1 MDIRIELLEN
11 LCNLNKGTTEFIAND
26 FLSKLHPDLGTI
38 KRVLIEL
45 IDSDLIQESNI
56 CKDDFEKSI
65 IRNID
70 TTAHDDD
77 PEKFDKKNSKRL
89 IQAIGKCNKIASIRL
104 IITLKGINFLIENE
118 KLKNELVLTKWQ
130 KYGFWPIAIIAF
142 AGLIISLLSLFFKAK
157 C

>member
-11 LCNLNKGTTEFIAND
+11 LRNLNKGTTEFIAND
-26 FLSKLHPDLGTI
+26 FLSKLNSDLGTI
-38 KRVLIEL
+38 KRLLIEL
-45 IDSDLIQESNI
+45 IESDLIQESNVYEN
-56 CKDDFEKSI
+56 DLGKSV

-70 TTAHDDD
+70 TTAHDED
-77 PEKFDKKNSKRL
+77 PEKNDKKNSKRL
-89 IQAIGKCNKIASIRL
+89 IQAIGKCNKISSIR
-104 IITLKGINFLIENE
+104 IMITLKGINFLIENE

-142 AGLIISLLSLFFKAK
+142 TGLIISVISLFVKIR